1 MTGQVL
7 LGDMCTHTLTHSNT
21 RHLIFCTYV
30 TTGAHEYV
38 QFNFLTSLQ
47 LSRWKCL
54 ACINTSISVCVQHTC
69 LPSSVMLSTNWH
81 LIQLLPCLNAW
92 RSQSHLQPQAAHHP
106 QPGDHPVTVSTVNM
120 TPLNITWQPSRDNI
134 NSQYD
139 TTRCPQPTNTNT
151 MGIVK
156 TVNFH

>member
-1 MTGQVL
+1 
-7 LGDMCTHTLTHSNT
+7 
-21 RHLIFCTYV
+21 
-30 TTGAHEYV
+30 
-38 QFNFLTSLQ
+38 
-47 LSRWKCL
+47 
-54 ACINTSISVCVQHTC
+54 
-69 LPSSVMLSTNWH
+69 MLSTNWH